1 MRCAAQCAQRARAL
15 VHTRKHVQTCRVH
28 LRCTYQE
35 IAAHVR
41 DQGSATNALG
51 ALTRG
56 AACACCKRYD
66 SPCSPGPCRCAQ
78 HSWDMQGRRCAADAR
93 HCGGRLRA
101 RSALA
106 RLVTVPLRCP
116 PAPGR
121 ARSAAAAP
129 FAALCWPFAVHSAP
143 SAAANSAAEA
153 SQFTPTGA
161 RSQALAERGLPIGM
175 RQQHRAGCNNDAA
188 AGMHAR
194 SRNRGRLHLQAHSQT
209 YPCSGCKISVRVGL
223 VQRYISTIY
232 PNPALACLVRKVE
245 PTLRAALG
253 AVAVFRAAAQALLA
267 VRGAAQLERRGGR
280 LVARQRHIQQPIR
293 QQLQRPRHDKAHL
306 RAAARRL
313 ACRQTPFL
321 WRDAATDTSLARQRL
336 CDAEPEQQLVAALA
350 ARLSLPRGR
359 AAPCTANSTTA
370 AAGPAWPAW
379 AVPWLSGGQ
388 LQHLH
393 CILSRARLLPGCC
406 SGAGAG
412 SQWAL
417 QRKPGRDG
425 RPSPGGVPLLAR
437 TALAGQASRGR
448 TSSPLPSAR
457 AFRML
462 RAGSRAAAAPP
473 ASQASTYPNL
483 PPARGGLAVPRCVRS
498 A

>member
-1 MRCAAQCAQRARAL
+1 LRCAVRAARQASCTHTETCADIQNASPMHISR
-15 VHTRKHVQTCRVH
+15 
-28 LRCTYQE
+28 

-51 ALTRG
+51 ALIRG
-56 AACACCKRYD
+56 AACACCKQYD
-66 SPCSPGPCRCAQ
+66 SPCFPGPCRCAQ
-78 HSWDMQGRRCAADAR
+78 HSWDMQGRRCAADAH
-93 HCGGRLRA
+93 HCSGRLRA

-161 RSQALAERGLPIGM
+161 RSQALAQLGLPLGM
-175 RQQHRAGCNNDAA
+175 RQHHRAGCNNDAA

-232 PNPALACLVRKVE
+232 PNPALACLIRRAE
-245 PTLRAALG
+245 ATLRAALG
-253 AVAVFRAAAQALLA
+253 AVAVFGAAAQALLA

-293 QQLQRPRHDKAHL
+293 QQLQRPRHDEAHL

-313 ACRQTPFL
+313 ACRKTRLSSGATRPL
-321 WRDAATDTSLARQRL
+321 TRAWRGRGSVMRSRSSSWLPPWPRACRCRDAAPRHA
-336 CDAEPEQQLVAALA
+336 QQA
-350 ARLSLPRGR
+350 ARLQLKAQPGLPGLC
-359 AAPCTANSTTA
+359 PGCLGGSCSTCTAS
-370 AAGPAWPAW
+370 
-379 AVPWLSGGQ
+379 
-388 LQHLH
+388 
-393 CILSRARLLPGCC
+393 
-406 SGAGAG
+406 
-412 SQWAL
+412 
-417 QRKPGRDG
+417 
-425 RPSPGGVPLLAR
+425 
-437 TALAGQASRGR
+437 
-448 TSSPLPSAR
+448 
-457 AFRML
+457 
-462 RAGSRAAAAPP
+462 
-473 ASQASTYPNL
+473 
-483 PPARGGLAVPRCVRS
+483 
-498 A
+498 